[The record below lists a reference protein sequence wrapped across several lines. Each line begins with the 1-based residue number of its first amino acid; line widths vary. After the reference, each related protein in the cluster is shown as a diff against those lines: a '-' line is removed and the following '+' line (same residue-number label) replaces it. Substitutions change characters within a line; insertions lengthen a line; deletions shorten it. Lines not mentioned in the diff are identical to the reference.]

1 MYRIFTLLQNFPLTS
16 HARKKSGIFHGTVG
30 KSQLQDRAGQ
40 ERVGMAGQGW
50 GLSRSAEG
58 RGGPACFYIKAF
70 VGIEQ
75 SCLLRGKSPAFSSN
89 FLGRYQIFA
98 LIDLIYFHEKIR
110 QIRGEKL
117 DTSCSTRLTTKTS
130 ISTWRA
136 SSSPNTTSSPLPS
149 AALAEV
155 GEHSRP
161 FKF

>member
-1 MYRIFTLLQNFPLTS
+1 M
-16 HARKKSGIFHGTVG
+16 
-30 KSQLQDRAGQ
+30 
-40 ERVGMAGQGW
+40 
-50 GLSRSAEG
+50 
-58 RGGPACFYIKAF
+58 CFCIKAF

-75 SCLLRGKSPAFSSN
+75 NAASKLFAEGKAQHFHRI

-98 LIDLIYFHEKIR
+98 SIDRIFFHEKIR

-117 DTSCSTRLTTKTS
+117 DNSCSTRLTTKTS

-136 SSSPNTTSSPLPS
+136 SSSQNTTSSPLPR